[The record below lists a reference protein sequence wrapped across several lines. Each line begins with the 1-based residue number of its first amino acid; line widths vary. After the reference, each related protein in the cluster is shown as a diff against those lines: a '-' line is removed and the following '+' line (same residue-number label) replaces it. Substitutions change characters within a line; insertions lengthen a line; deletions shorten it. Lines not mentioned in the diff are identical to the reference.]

1 MLRAAAA
8 VPSVQP
14 PDDETAALRALARQM
29 AAVADTTELL
39 AILCRSAAEQSR
51 AAGAAV
57 VEVQEDCGI
66 VECAVGALD
75 PLRAHSFP
83 LEDSLSERA
92 ILERSP
98 VLATHYDQEAFPLAD
113 ALHQHGQEQVLLVP
127 LLAHDHVM
135 GVLVVSR
142 PADAPL
148 FDNRDVQ
155 RLEVIADHA
164 SLALWKARLLE
175 QAQAADRAKSR
186 FLATISHELR
196 TPLTALTGYGELL
209 ADQVIGPL
217 SEQQLDILDRMVSVT
232 QQLST
237 MIEEILAYTSLEE
250 GTEMVRPSEFL
261 AADLAHAVA
270 AAAEPLAQARGL
282 SMTWQAPR
290 EPIRVT
296 SDIDK
301 ARQILA
307 NLVNNAIKFTDHG
320 GVRLE
325 VERLGGDEVS
335 FAVSDTG
342 VGISPGDHERLFR
355 PFVQLD
361 TGLTR
366 RHGGTGLGLHICQ
379 RLAALLGGH
388 LAVESEVGRGTRFTL
403 VLPLEK
409 GD

>member
-1 MLRAAAA
+1 
-8 VPSVQP
+8 
-14 PDDETAALRALARQM
+14 M

-66 VECAVGALD
+66 VECAVGALE
-75 PLRAHSFP
+75 PLHSHSFP
-83 LEDSLSERA
+83 LENSLSERA
-92 ILERSP
+92 IMERSP
-98 VLATHYDQEAFPLAD
+98 VLATQYDQEAFPLAD
-113 ALHQHGQEQVLLVP
+113 ALHENGQEQVLLVP

-142 PADAPL
+142 RADAAL
-148 FDNRDVQ
+148 FDGRDVQ

-250 GTEMVRPSEFL
+250 GTETMRPSEFL

-282 SMTWQAPR
+282 AMTWHAPP

-320 GVRLE
+320 GVSLD
-325 VERLGGDEVS
+325 VERLGRDEVS
-335 FAVSDTG
+335 FSVSDTG
-342 VGISPGDHERLFR
+342 VGIAPGDHERLFR

>member
-1 MLRAAAA
+1 M
-8 VPSVQP
+8 QP
-14 PDDETAALRALARQM
+14 PDDDTAALRALARQM

-66 VECAVGALD
+66 VECAVGALH

-83 LEDSLSERA
+83 LESSLSERA

-98 VLATHYDQEAFPLAD
+98 VLATQYDREAFPLAD
-113 ALHQHGQEQVLLVP
+113 ALHGHGQEQVLLVP

-142 PADAPL
+142 AADAPL
-148 FDNRDVQ
+148 FDSRDVQ

-164 SLALWKARLLE
+164 SLAIWKARLLE

-250 GTEMVRPSEFL
+250 GTETVRPSEFL

-270 AAAEPLAQARGL
+270 TAAEPLAQAREL
-282 SMTWQAPR
+282 TIAWHAPR

-320 GVRLE
+320 GVNLE
-325 VERLGGDEVS
+325 VERLGHDEVS

-342 VGISPGDHERLFR
+342 AGISPGDHERLFR